1 MNDEAI
7 SMQGETQE
15 AGSDVTD
22 ITEFVDTVTVLPG
35 DTFPVTIVDER
46 PFMTTPLD
54 DYTVTEGLLLLIVIL
69 LVIKWII
76 GIVKEGFYWL
86 W

>member
-1 MNDEAI
+1 MNDETTI
-7 SMQGETQE
+7 TQE
-15 AGSDVTD
+15 NATV
-22 ITEFVDTVTVLPG
+22 ELVFPDTMTVLPG
-35 DTFPVTIVDER
+35 ETFPVTIVDTR
-46 PFMTTPLD
+46 PLMTTPLD
-54 DYTVTEGLLLLIVIL
+54 DYSVTEGLLLLILIL